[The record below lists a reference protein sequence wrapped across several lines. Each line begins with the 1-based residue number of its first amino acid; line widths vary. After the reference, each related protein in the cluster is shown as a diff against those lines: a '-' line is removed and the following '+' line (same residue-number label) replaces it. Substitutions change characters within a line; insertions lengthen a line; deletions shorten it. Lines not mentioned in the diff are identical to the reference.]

1 MRFPEMKWE
10 YSSALKLMIFQGM
23 SDPETMEAT
32 ACREGMALAS
42 DLNLQHIKLAS
53 ECANDIRRIQSG
65 DVLGHYGQIVR
76 E

>member
-1 MRFPEMKWE
+1 
-10 YSSALKLMIFQGM
+10 
-23 SDPETMEAT
+23 
-32 ACREGMALAS
+32 MALAS